1 MDIFTQS
8 SLLRADHEAKV
19 SDALEDY
26 ISGEDILRQAGK
38 NAVSAL
44 PILRNELTT
53 FYNDVSTEKTV
64 RVGKGIYIGGTLQTV
79 PYSGVIQHN
88 ELINLDANDHPQYL
102 TNTGGLMSG
111 NLSISGVWINSK
123 GVDNLGISF
132 KANSEESES
141 FIIGDNTSLVFDND
155 NSKMDSGGS
164 VAKAFIAFD
173 STENPIV
180 VKSSYNVQTIQKI
193 SNGKFVITFK
203 DKITDAYT
211 AITSSN
217 GLTGDLA
224 EDVSFVSASC
234 SLRKQDSC
242 SFVVQN
248 KAGEYVDS
256 TTNDLVI
263 FSIN

>member
-8 SLLRADHEAKV
+8 SLLIADHEAKV

-26 ISGEDILRQAGK
+26 LSGESILTQVGK
-38 NAVSAL
+38 NSVSIL

-53 FYNDVSTEKTV
+53 FYNDVSTEGTV
-64 RVGKGIYIGGTLQTV
+64 RVSKGIYIDGALQTV

-88 ELINLDANDHPQYL
+88 ELINLDTDDHPQYL
-102 TNTGGLMSG
+102 TNAGGSMSG
-111 NLSISGVWINSK
+111 NLSVSGVWINSK

-155 NSKMDSGGS
+155 NSKIESGAS
-164 VAKAFIAFD
+164 IAKAFIAFD
-173 STENPIV
+173 STEDPIV

-193 SNGKFVITFK
+193 SSGKFIITFK
-203 DKITDAYT
+203 EKIIKDYT

-217 GLTGDLA
+217 GLAGDLA
-224 EDVSFVSASC
+224 GDVSFVNASC

-248 KAGEYVDS
+248 KAGQYVDN